1 MSVNAGITN
10 NLLWPNYSKENLD
23 KIEPTGAEKTLGQE
37 DFLTILITQLSNQD
51 PTQPMKDT
59 EFIAQMAQFSSVQ
72 QLSEI
77 SQQITSL
84 QQSLGMSSTM
94 IGKEVTWTQIATGTD
109 DASGVMSGIVDS
121 IIIRSGVQYAVVG
134 EYEIK
139 LDDITKISQ
148 PGSSD
153 ASAEQAG
160 EES

>member
-77 SQQITSL
+77 SQQTLISRQHL
-84 QQSLGMSSTM
+84 QENL
-94 IGKEVTWTQIATGTD
+94 
-109 DASGVMSGIVDS
+109 
-121 IIIRSGVQYAVVG
+121 
-134 EYEIK
+134 
-139 LDDITKISQ
+139 
-148 PGSSD
+148 
-153 ASAEQAG
+153 
-160 EES
+160 